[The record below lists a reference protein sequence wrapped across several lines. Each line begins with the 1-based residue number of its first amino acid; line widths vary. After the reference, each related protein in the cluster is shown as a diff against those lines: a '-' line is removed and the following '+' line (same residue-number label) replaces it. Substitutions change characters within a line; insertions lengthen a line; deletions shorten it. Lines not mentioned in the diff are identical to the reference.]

1 MTGRPQRAVVVLGMH
16 RSGTS
21 ALARLL
27 TLAGAAPPRE
37 LMPPTA
43 DNPGG
48 YWESRRIAR
57 FNNRLLESAG
67 TRWNDDA
74 AIAPAWFATPEREA
88 DRAEAAAILAE
99 EFGTAEAIVL
109 KDPRICRLLPFW
121 REVLDAAN
129 IEATEVIL
137 ARDPL
142 EVARSLAARV
152 HVAEFRP
159 AAIPATS
166 RGLLLW
172 LRYVLDAEL
181 HSRGRSRLA
190 LHYADLLGDWR
201 QALAPLFATGA
212 VAPPPA
218 ATAAEID
225 AFLDPSLRRQRATDA
240 DLDDEAASAL
250 ALLRSIQASL
260 ADETPA
266 ARTLRD
272 DVAAA
277 FAWLQARYRD
287 VRQGHDP
294 LADRDPWA
302 ERILT
307 GLAAGPQQQPRPAAR
322 RRITF
327 LSAAPRSV
335 GHVYRV
341 EHAAAALEAAGWH
354 ATVLPFDDAAA
365 IDHAAAADLVGVFR
379 GRWSPSFADL
389 RERCT
394 ARGIPL
400 VYDIDD
406 LLFDPAVTAAGW
418 VAFLDTLPPAERERW
433 VAEAADYRRALAAA
447 DAAVLTTPALAA
459 AAAEACPRVHVLP
472 NALDRRME
480 RAAAAAIGVEKASA
494 IDARPRLIF
503 ASGTPTH
510 HRDFAVAAE
519 AIGRMMQR
527 RPEPILVILGHL
539 DSTIYPT
546 LAPFTQR
553 IEIRPPV
560 PLLDLFAELA
570 RCDVNLC
577 PLELDSPFNEAKS
590 VVRWLAAAAVGLPS
604 IVSPTAPLQ
613 DAVIAGITG
622 LVAADVSAWEV
633 ALDAVLDD
641 PCRAAALGAAA
652 RVDALARFG
661 FDRWSAHAV
670 ETYEEILD
678 RHHCSSPGAASP

>member
-1 MTGRPQRAVVVLGMH
+1 MTSRPQRAVVVLGMH

-27 TLAGAAPPRE
+27 TLTGAAPPRE

-74 AIAPAWFATPEREA
+74 AIAPGWFAAPERGA
-88 DRAEAAAILAE
+88 DRAEAATILAE
-99 EFGTAEAIVL
+99 EFGTAESIVL
-109 KDPRICRLLPFW
+109 KDPRICRLLPLW
-121 REVLDAAN
+121 SEVLDAAN
-129 IEATEVIL
+129 IAATEVIL
-137 ARDPL
+137 VRDPL
-142 EVARSLAARV
+142 EVARSLAARA
-152 HVAEFRP
+152 HVPEFRP
-159 AAIPATS
+159 AAIPAIS

-172 LRYVLDAEL
+172 LRYVLDADR
-181 HSRGRSRLA
+181 HARDQSRLA
-190 LHYADLLGDWR
+190 IHYADLLGDWR

-212 VAPPPA
+212 IAAPDP
-218 ATAAEID
+218 ATAAAID

-240 DLDDEAASAL
+240 DLDDEAAAAL

-260 ADETPA
+260 DDDAPA
-266 ARTLRD
+266 ACERRENIAATLAR
-272 DVAAA
+272 
-277 FAWLQARYRD
+277 LQAHYRHP
-287 VRQGHDP
+287 RQNHDP

-302 ERILT
+302 ERILAS
-307 GLAAGPQQQPRPAAR
+307 LVADRPRRPQHAR
-322 RRITF
+322 QRRAVF
-327 LSAAPRSV
+327 LSVAPRSI

-341 EHAAAALEAAGWH
+341 EQAAAALETAGWH
-354 ATVLPFDDAAA
+354 ATILPLDDPRAVDQVAT
-365 IDHAAAADLVGVFR
+365 ADLVSVFR
-379 GRWSPSFADL
+379 GQWGEPFRRIRVACS
-389 RERCT
+389 
-394 ARGIPL
+394 ARGLPL
-400 VYDIDD
+400 IYDIDD

-433 VAEAADYRRALAAA
+433 IAAAADYRRSLAAA

-480 RAAAAAIGVEKASA
+480 AAAAAAIGMEKTSA
-494 IDARPRLIF
+494 ADGRPRLIF

-527 RPEPILVILGHL
+527 RPEPMLVILGHL
-539 DSTIYPT
+539 DPTIYPA
-546 LAPFTQR
+546 LAPYAPR

-590 VVRWLAAAAVGLPS
+590 GVRWLAAAAVGLPS
-604 IVSPTAPLQ
+604 IVSPTAPLR
-613 DAVIAGITG
+613 DAVIDGITG

-641 PCRAAALGAAA
+641 PGRAAAQGAAA
-652 RVDALARFG
+652 RIDALARFG
-661 FDRWSAHAV
+661 FETWSAHAV
-670 ETYEEILD
+670 ETFAEILD